1 MKSKINTYIII
12 VVILFFFSSCSWQEY
27 FIVKNNSDSS
37 ILVTYTISQANGF
50 PIFDNMPGAYMSAK
64 SSDIDWNKEIVLE
77 DKDTSALGFQFTL
90 PPRSILKFGHL
101 SNDNYSNKNQYFI
114 NDRIFNFETM
124 EIKKKDEAI
133 TITKDKF
140 DSFFKKENGY
150 IVYEIK

>member
-1 MKSKINTYIII
+1 MKTASCLIAT
-12 VVILFFFSSCSWQEY
+12 LFLLSGCSWQEY
-27 FIVKNNSDSS
+27 FIVKNNSASS
-37 ILVTYTISQANGF
+37 ILITYTISQANGF
-50 PIFDNMPGAYMSAK
+50 PIFDNMPDAYMSDK
-64 SSDIDWNKEIVLE
+64 SNDIDWNKEIVLE

-90 PPRSILKFGHL
+90 PPRSILKLGHL

-114 NDRIFNFETM
+114 NGRVFNFENM

-140 DSFFKKENGY
+140 DSFFKKKNGG